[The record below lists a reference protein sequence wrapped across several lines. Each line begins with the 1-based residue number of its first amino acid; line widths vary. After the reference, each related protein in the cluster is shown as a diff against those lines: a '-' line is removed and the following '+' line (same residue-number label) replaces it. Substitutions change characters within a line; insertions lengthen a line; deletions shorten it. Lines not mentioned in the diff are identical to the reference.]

1 MNQKITSDDLVAV
14 VRVVRD
20 NTKAQQKKM
29 NDLENKIVKLENDLE
44 NEKK

>member
-20 NTKAQQKKM
+20 NKKAQQKKM